1 MHVNLPQ
8 TTPHTPILPPS
19 RSLEQLSSVKP
30 VPGAK
35 KAGDHGF
42 IYFFSAV
49 GTALHLSVQTSL

>member
-8 TTPHTPILPPS
+8 TTPHNPTPPPS
-19 RSLEQLSSVKP
+19 QSLEKLSSVKP

-35 KAGDHGF
+35 KVGDRGF
-42 IYFFSAV
+42 MYFFSAA